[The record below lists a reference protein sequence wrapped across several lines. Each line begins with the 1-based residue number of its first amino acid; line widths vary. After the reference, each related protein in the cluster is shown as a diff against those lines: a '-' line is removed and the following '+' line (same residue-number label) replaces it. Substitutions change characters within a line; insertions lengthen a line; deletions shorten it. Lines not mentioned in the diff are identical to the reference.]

1 MSRPKVSLSFIN
13 NGLLSVFLLVLS
25 LGISFWVYLSTEKVL
40 DYNIKQYFSQT
51 TNLLN
56 IIIENEKTSLD
67 YMTFEAAEII
77 EDLPINE
84 NLLERKLESLSFLD
98 RVDILYIQKNEKTLD
113 FSNSL
118 FNTKEIIANIKK
130 DDLKNTFTIVSLN
143 NKKYLLLIRSKDIID
158 KKTGRV
164 QAKLYIGKI
173 INDNLSFVNMI
184 KKSASLND
192 VKIYINRELIVNTSN
207 KAIINIKDFKDKK
220 IIKEN
225 GKIYFKQKIIVD
237 NKNSFDFVFSTNNST
252 SSLLKEDFK
261 IIGILLFIFIIFV
274 FIVLYMISD
283 KYLIKPFSRLLK
295 FAKKAK
301 DNELVLY
308 EESQI
313 LEFDNFAMDLKS
325 IIDELRDLKE
335 QYSRAIEGVQ
345 DGLWDLDLITG
356 KSYYSNRYLLML
368 GYKNHLEV
376 DIKDFWKKSVHK
388 KDYRKTLKKLS
399 KHLKG
404 ETSFY
409 EDNYRF
415 KCKNGSYKWLKV
427 RGKVFFDIEG
437 KPIRMTGFHTDIDH
451 FIRLQEDNRKKEQM
465 IYQQSK
471 LAAMGE
477 MIGNI
482 AHQWR
487 QPLNVISTIASSQ
500 IMQIELGLTKKEET
514 VKDLNK
520 VIDTVQYLSTIIDKF
535 RNFFNPNKE
544 LEHFNIK
551 DVIKDNI
558 DIFETSYKSYGIEL
572 HTKLEPVEIQGYKF
586 ELMQVLINIIN
597 NAKDALRAKE
607 IEDNKFI
614 FMENYTKNDK
624 VIIKV
629 YDNAGGIKGSIKNKV
644 YEPYFTT
651 KHKSQGTGLG
661 LYMSS
666 EIIKKHFNGTLY
678 NETIEYEYDNKKYKG
693 EEFIIEI
700 PININ

>member
-1 MSRPKVSLSFIN
+1 M
-13 NGLLSVFLLVLS
+13 
-25 LGISFWVYLSTEKVL
+25 
-40 DYNIKQYFSQT
+40 DYNFKQYFSQT
-51 TNLLN
+51 INLSN
-56 IIIENEKTSLD
+56 VIIENEKTNLD
-67 YMTFEAAEII
+67 YMAFEAREII
-77 EDLPINE
+77 KDLALKKVFLEKKFE
-84 NLLERKLESLSFLD
+84 NLTFFDKIDL
-98 RVDILYIQKNEKTLD
+98 LYIKKDDKVLD

-118 FNTKEIIANIKK
+118 FDTKRIIKNIKIK
-130 DDLKNTFTIVSLN
+130 ESDNSFYLAKVDTKN
-143 NKKYLLLIRSKDIID
+143 YLILLRSKKIINVQ
-158 KKTGRV
+158 TGRV
-164 QAKLYIGKI
+164 EAELFIGKI
-173 INDNLSFVNMI
+173 LNGNLSLVNSI
-184 KKSASLND
+184 KKSASLSE
-192 VKIYINRELIVNTSN
+192 VKIYVNRDLIVSTNDEKS
-207 KAIINIKDFKDKK
+207 INIDTFKNNK

-225 GKIYFKQKIIVD
+225 GKIYFKEKLFID
-237 NKNSFDFVFSTNNST
+237 NINSFDIVFSTNNSIN
-252 SSLLKEDFK
+252 SLLEEDFK
-261 IIGILLFIFIIFV
+261 VIGILLFVFIIFV
-274 FIVLYMISD
+274 FIVLYLISD
-283 KYLIKPFSRLLK
+283 KYLIKPFSKLLK

-325 IIDELRDLKE
+325 IIDELRELKE

-356 KSYYSNRYLLML
+356 KSFYSNRYLHML
-368 GYKNHLEV
+368 GYKNYLEV
-376 DIKDFWKKSVHK
+376 DIKDFWKESVHK

-404 ETSFY
+404 ESSFY

-427 RGKVFFDIEG
+427 RGKIFFDIEG
-437 KPIRMTGFHTDIDH
+437 KAIRMTGFHTDIDH
-451 FIRLQEDNRKKEQM
+451 FIKLQEDNRKKEQM

-487 QPLNVISTIASSQ
+487 QPLNVISTVASSQ

-514 VKDLNK
+514 IKDLNK

-544 LEHFNIK
+544 IESFNIE
-551 DVIKDNI
+551 DIIKDNI

-572 HTKLEPVEIQGYKF
+572 QTRLEPVQIQGYKF

-597 NAKDALRAKE
+597 NAKDALKDKKTD
-607 IEDNKFI
+607 EDKLI
-614 FMENYTKNDK
+614 FMENYIKNNK
-624 VIIKV
+624 VIIKI
-629 YDNAGGIKGSIKNKV
+629 YDNAGGIKGSIANKI

-666 EIIKKHFNGTLY
+666 EIIKKHFNGILY
-678 NETIEYEYDNKKYKG
+678 NETIEYEYKEKRYKG
-693 EEFIIEI
+693 EEFTIEI